1 MAQTLFSSPWITV
14 RVHNRENPMNYNELI
29 QLYFERSNAMQQYW
43 NLYVIIVGGVL
54 AFSSLRK
61 QPAAITT
68 VLVCILFG
76 LFAYNNLDAMKDT
89 TDDDDVEVPV
99 LL

>member
-1 MAQTLFSSPWITV
+1 
-14 RVHNRENPMNYNELI
+14 MNYNELI

-68 VLVCILFG
+68 ALVCILFA
-76 LFAYNNLDAMKDT
+76 LFAYENLDAMKDT
-89 TDDDDVEVPV
+89 TAQRFATLEAIKQFDSGGATATASKQVAI
-99 LL
+99 